1 MKANVLKSSSRN
13 LMKPLKSPKTLKS
26 LRNERSYICPTL
38 HVTAERERPA
48 RHGSWAESAV
58 LWSCRIYLI
67 PKRHVYSVEFL
78 NTNV

>member
-48 RHGSWAESAV
+48 RHGS
-58 LWSCRIYLI
+58 
-67 PKRHVYSVEFL
+67 
-78 NTNV
+78 